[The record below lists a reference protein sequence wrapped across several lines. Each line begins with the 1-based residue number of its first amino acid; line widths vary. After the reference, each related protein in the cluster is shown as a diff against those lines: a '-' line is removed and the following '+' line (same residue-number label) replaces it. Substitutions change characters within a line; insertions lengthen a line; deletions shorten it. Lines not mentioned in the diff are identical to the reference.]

1 MARKSRG
8 EVVDP
13 NEIQVFHVLNR
24 TVRRCWLFGRDPVTG
39 INYDHRKAWIEERLR
54 HFAAL
59 FGIDLLAFAIL
70 SNHYH
75 LMLRSRPDVVATWDD
90 TEVARRWLMICP
102 HRKQKDGT
110 PCEPTAKELDAIR
123 NCGQKLAEIRLRLSD
138 ISWWMRLL
146 DQRIARRCNDEDQ
159 ATGRFFED
167 RFKAIPLIDDQ
178 AITACAVYIDL
189 NLIRACI
196 AETVELSDH
205 TSGQLR
211 ARAWRAK
218 LRVSASELDQTPSRA
233 STNKTTP
240 SVDSV
245 DAFLS
250 PVGVSE
256 ISDQPGPMG
265 SPTGKRCSDKGFLQM
280 SDQAYLE
287 LLDWTARQTAPGKAG
302 PTGVEPPPILVRL
315 GLPPAVWLGMV
326 AEFGRLFPTMAGL
339 PHHVERVRSRKR
351 GLRYH
356 VRAATRELFSQGA

>member
-1 MARKSRG
+1 VARKSRG

-13 NEIQVFHVLNR
+13 SEIQVFHVLNR
-24 TVRRCWLFGRDPVTG
+24 TVRRCWLFGEDPLTG
-39 INYDHRKAWIEERLR
+39 VNYDHRKVWIEERLR

-90 TEVARRWLMICP
+90 SEVARRWLMICP

-123 NCGQKLAEIRLRLSD
+123 NCRQTLADIRLRLSD

-146 DQRIARRCNDEDQ
+146 DQRIARRCNDEDN

-167 RFKAIPLIDDQ
+167 RFKAIPLIDEQ

-211 ARAWRAK
+211 ARAWQAK
-218 LRVSASELDQTPSRA
+218 LPVSASEADQAPTSINP
-233 STNKTTP
+233 
-240 SVDSV
+240 V

-256 ISDQPGPMG
+256 ISDRPGPMV
-265 SPTGKRCSDKGFLQM
+265 SRTGKRCSDKGFLQM

-287 LLDWTARQTAPGKAG
+287 LLDWTARQAAPGKVG
-302 PTGVEPPPILVRL
+302 RTCGEPPPILVRL
-315 GLPPAVWLGMV
+315 GLPPSVWLGLV

-339 PHHVERVRSRKR
+339 PHHVERARSRKR
-351 GLRYH
+351 GLRYQ
-356 VRAATRELFSQGA
+356 VRAAARELFSQGA

>member
-1 MARKSRG
+1 
-8 EVVDP
+8 
-13 NEIQVFHVLNR
+13 
-24 TVRRCWLFGRDPVTG
+24 
-39 INYDHRKAWIEERLR
+39 
-54 HFAAL
+54 
-59 FGIDLLAFAIL
+59 
-70 SNHYH
+70 
-75 LMLRSRPDVVATWDD
+75 MLRSRPDVVATWDN

-123 NCGQKLAEIRLRLSD
+123 NCSQRLAEIRRRLSD

-146 DQRIARRCNDEDQ
+146 DQRIARRCNDEDD

-167 RFKAIPLIDDQ
+167 RFKAIPLIDEQ

-189 NLIRACI
+189 NLIRACL

-211 ARAWRAK
+211 ARAWQAK
-218 LRVSASELDQTPSRA
+218 VIPELDPRA
-233 STNKTTP
+233 NRAPTDESNG
-240 SVDSV
+240 SVESV

-250 PVGVSE
+250 PVSVSE
-256 ISDQPGPMG
+256 FSDQPGPVV
-265 SPTGKRCSDKGFLQM
+265 SRTGKRCSDKGFLSM

-302 PTGVEPPPILVRL
+302 RTGGEPPPILVRL
-315 GLPPAVWLGMV
+315 GLPPSTWLGMV

-356 VRAATRELFSQGA
+356 VRAAARELFSQGA